1 VGVVY
6 CQMHYGVD
14 VLAGVLVAAVVI
26 VWVSGK
32 RELRSTDYTDDSD

>member
-14 VLAGVLVAAVVI
+14 ALAGLAVGGLVALGAYRVRVV
-26 VWVSGK
+26 
-32 RELRSTDYTDDSD
+32 